1 MTEYDAP
8 LRDMQFVIEELV
20 GLSGVTAL
28 PGHEDL
34 TSDTVRAILEEA
46 AKFGREVLSPINRS
60 GDIEGSRLENGVVV
74 TPKGFKEAY
83 QAYVDGGWNTLQ
95 FEPELGGQGL
105 PMLVSTPVFEM
116 WDSANLGFA
125 LCPVLSIAG
134 AEMLEKYGTGEQKEK
149 WIPKLVSGE
158 WTGTMVLT
166 EPGAGSDVGALK
178 TRAVPEGNHYRISG
192 QKIFTTWGEH
202 DFTENIVHMVL
213 ARTPD
218 APPGTRG
225 ISLFIVPKFMV
236 NDDGTLGPR
245 NDLRPVSLEHKLG
258 IHASPTCV
266 MQFGENEG
274 AIGYLVGEECRGM
287 QYMFSMMNNAR
298 LAVGREGVGIAT
310 RAYQQAASYARE
322 RIQGRD
328 AVNPG
333 AGQVA
338 IIRHPDVRRNL
349 MTMRTLTEAARALG
363 YYVAAQ
369 LDVARKHPDA
379 ETRAQAQAR
388 VDLLVPVVKAWST
401 DCGVTVASIGVQVHG
416 GAGFIEETGA
426 AQHYRDSRITPIYEG
441 TNGIQ
446 AIDLVTRKIIGDGGQ
461 SVALLIEEMAD
472 TEIPDSRIEA
482 PFLQTL
488 ADLKQA
494 TSYFVDPP
502 TDDPRAALAGAT
514 PYLTALGTITGCWL
528 MARSA
533 AIASDKL
540 ANGAGDDAPFY
551 EAKITSAR
559 FYADTFCPQASASLA
574 TAMSGSADLMA
585 LADEAF

>member
-1 MTEYDAP
+1 MTEYEAP

-20 GLSGVTAL
+20 GLADVAAL

-34 TSDTVRAILEEA
+34 TPDTVHAILEEA

-60 GDIEGSRLENGVVV
+60 GDIEGSRLENGVVI

-83 QAYVDGGWNTLQ
+83 RAYVDGGWNTLQ
-95 FEPELGGQGL
+95 FKPEIGGQGL
-105 PMLVSTPVFEM
+105 PALVATPVFEM

-134 AEMLEKYGTGEQKEK
+134 AEMLEQFGTEEQKEK
-149 WIPKLVSGE
+149 WIPKLVTGE

-178 TRAVPEGNHYRISG
+178 TRAVPEGDHYRISG

-202 DFTENIVHMVL
+202 DFTDNIVHMVL

-236 NDDGTLGPR
+236 NDDGSLGPR

-274 AIGYLVGEECRGM
+274 AVGYLVGEECRGM
-287 QYMFSMMNNAR
+287 QYMFAMMNNAR

-310 RAYQQAASYARE
+310 RAYQQATSYARE
-322 RIQGRD
+322 RVQGRD

-333 AGQVA
+333 AGEVA

-349 MTMRTLTEAARALG
+349 MTMRTLTEATRALG

-379 ETRAQAQAR
+379 ETRAEAQAR

-401 DCGVTVASIGVQVHG
+401 DCGVAVASIGVQVHG

-446 AIDLVTRKIIGDGGQ
+446 AIDLVTRKIMRDGGQ
-461 SVALLIEEMAD
+461 SVASLIEEMAD
-472 TEIPDSRIEA
+472 TETGDPRIDA
-482 PFLQTL
+482 PFRRTL
-488 ADLKQA
+488 EDLSRA
-494 TSYFVDPP
+494 TEYLVDPP
-502 TDDPRAALAGAT
+502 ENDPHAPLAGAT
-514 PYLTALGTITGCWL
+514 PYLAALGTIAGCWL

-533 AIASDKL
+533 IIASGEL
-540 ANGAGDDAPFY
+540 ANDAGDDASFY
-551 EAKITSAR
+551 EAKIASAR
-559 FYADTFCPQASASLA
+559 FYAATFCPQASASLA
-574 TAMSGSADLMA
+574 AAMSGSGDLMA